1 MPILKTTFEKL
12 KANSTEIITNL
23 SLFVG
28 LPVVLSLYFD
38 YRAGLLFLFTS
49 LAVTGFLALRGE

>member
-1 MPILKTTFEKL
+1 MPILKNTFEKL

-28 LPVVLSLYFD
+28 VPVVLSLYFD
-38 YRAGLLFLFTS
+38 YRAGLLFLFAS
-49 LAVTGFLALRGE
+49 LSVTGLLALRGE